1 MNIKSNKAN
10 NPKLNEQDN
19 KFFDAYLEGDS
30 PLSEIYKNIDSAEP
44 SNKLNQAILS
54 AARASADQS
63 SDSKSWWTQAGS
75 WAASVAIISLVGILT
90 HNTWQAEQDTVHKEI
105 QGESLDS
112 FSQHFSQQ
120 RSAAK
125 PVPDK
130 TQKEPDSQLG
140 TSAPSHAHEKKY
152 ILQDNEKDSRKLLYK
167 SAPAPVMQ
175 AAPRS
180 FELNK
185 PASLLEESQ
194 IQAFEKAQ
202 DEIQY
207 LPKIEAKRTK
217 KKQLTEQQIRLNE
230 ISQLIEKNK
239 IEQAQEL
246 LLQFK
251 TKYPDYPIDPVI
263 LKQLSPY

>member
-19 KFFDAYLEGDS
+19 EFFDAYLEGDS
-30 PLSEIYKNIDSAEP
+30 PLSEIYKNIDSVEP
-44 SNKLNQAILS
+44 SNKLNQTILS
-54 AARASADQS
+54 AARASADQP

-112 FSQHFSQQ
+112 FSQQ
-120 RSAAK
+120 RSASK
-125 PVPDK
+125 PTPDK

-140 TSAPSHAHEKKY
+140 TSAPSHAGAKKY

-180 FELNK
+180 FELHK

-217 KKQLTEQQIRLNE
+217 KKQLTEQQIKLNE

-251 TKYPDYPIDPVI
+251 TKYPDHPIDPVI